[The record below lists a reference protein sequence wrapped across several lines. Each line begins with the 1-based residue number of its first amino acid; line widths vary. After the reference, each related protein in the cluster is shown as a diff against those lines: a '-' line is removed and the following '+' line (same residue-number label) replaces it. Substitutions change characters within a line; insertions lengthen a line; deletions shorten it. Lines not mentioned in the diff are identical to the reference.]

1 LRGVR
6 VPADSKS
13 KDTHVQKKSN
23 KYFADWRDSNGQRHR
38 KAFPTAKE
46 ARAFQKAMREARSEV
61 RNR

>member
-1 LRGVR
+1 VSSLL
-6 VPADSKS
+6 PDTKT
-13 KDTHVQKKSN
+13 KDTIVQKKN
-23 KYFADWRDSNGQRHR
+23 GKYFADWRDSSGQRHR